1 MCFSSSLQGLFQFR
15 SKTSDQEKRTGSG
28 SATLDNPA
36 IVYQVDPPPPGYAR
50 VPYLALQGADELTIL
65 GEDGEVEVVVI
76 VRDGDLPRTVDA
88 HPDGIVGDA

>member
-1 MCFSSSLQGLFQFR
+1 MACFSLGQKLQIRKKG
-15 SKTSDQEKRTGSG
+15 
-28 SATLDNPA
+28 P
-36 IVYQVDPPPPGYAR
+36 DPDLQPLIIQQLIIKWTPPPGYGR

>member
-1 MCFSSSLQGLFQFR
+1 MIIQQLII
-15 SKTSDQEKRTGSG
+15 KWT
-28 SATLDNPA
+28 
-36 IVYQVDPPPPGYAR
+36 PPPPGYGR